1 MKAPICLNS
10 KGNEVIARC
19 LQIPTCVND
28 PTKKPATRNEI
39 EPLSSQRMGHESK
52 HPEITWLEHF
62 EVPSGMG
69 NAGLFQ

>member
-1 MKAPICLNS
+1 
-10 KGNEVIARC
+10 